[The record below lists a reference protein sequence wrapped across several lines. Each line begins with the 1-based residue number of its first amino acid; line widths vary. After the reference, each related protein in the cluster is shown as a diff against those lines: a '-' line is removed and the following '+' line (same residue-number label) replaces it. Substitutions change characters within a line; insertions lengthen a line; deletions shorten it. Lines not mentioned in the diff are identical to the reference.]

1 MYRYS
6 GVDVAVRL
14 RHWYLCFDV
23 QVSHSPEL
31 WRDFPELAAGVVA
44 AEGISSTAAAVDARI
59 DAFCALAA
67 TRLDGGTES
76 ELPEIQAWRRAFS
89 RLGLKPTQYRCASE
103 ALLRRYRIDGVL
115 PRIHPLID
123 LCNAV
128 SMAYAIPVAVLDRE
142 KIAFPLE
149 IRYAEGAEHYE
160 TFGGEVEHPAPGEV
174 TFADAAG
181 RSHARRWTNRQSG
194 ASAVRESTTSV
205 LIVAEALHDGARA
218 DMERL
223 VGTLAAEIAAAWGVT
238 PRTALLSAD
247 APAFDA

>member
-1 MYRYS
+1 
-6 GVDVAVRL
+6 
-14 RHWYLCFDV
+14 
-23 QVSHSPEL
+23 
-31 WRDFPELAAGVVA
+31 
-44 AEGISSTAAAVDARI
+44 
-59 DAFCALAA
+59 
-67 TRLDGGTES
+67 
-76 ELPEIQAWRRAFS
+76 
-89 RLGLKPTQYRCASE
+89 
-103 ALLRRYRIDGVL
+103 
-115 PRIHPLID
+115 
-123 LCNAV
+123 
-128 SMAYAIPVAVLDRE
+128 MAYAIPVAVLDRE